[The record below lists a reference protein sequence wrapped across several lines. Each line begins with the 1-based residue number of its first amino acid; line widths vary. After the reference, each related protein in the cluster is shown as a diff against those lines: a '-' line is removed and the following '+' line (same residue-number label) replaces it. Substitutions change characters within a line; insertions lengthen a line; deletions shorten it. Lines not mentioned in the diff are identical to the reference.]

1 MTIAVL
7 NLNRTTAATRDVFAA
22 NDIRTLI
29 ANHLG
34 IDVKRVTDEARF
46 TDDLGADWFDRLE
59 MMILIEDQF
68 GVEIP
73 DENIDQIKALG
84 DLIGYIENVSNDR
97 QQRGAGPVIGKLF
110 GPSLARAVKPTK
122 RQEGREQA
130 AFFLRLANDAMRPL
144 TCRCPATQEPV
155 DLQIYVDYATLIRIK
170 SSSVHFQCP
179 HCGAEHETKVGTD
192 GAEKTP
198 GRSAA
203 GTRGMG
209 RGRDGAGCEY
219 RPRLIRPPGVRRR
232 DRR

>member
-122 RQEGREQA
+122 HQAREQA
-130 AFFLRLANDAMRPL
+130 PFF
-144 TCRCPATQEPV
+144 
-155 DLQIYVDYATLIRIK
+155 
-170 SSSVHFQCP
+170 
-179 HCGAEHETKVGTD
+179 
-192 GAEKTP
+192 
-198 GRSAA
+198 
-203 GTRGMG
+203 
-209 RGRDGAGCEY
+209 
-219 RPRLIRPPGVRRR
+219 
-232 DRR
+232 